1 MLTVRP
7 TGAAAGMARH
17 CCAMT
22 SIYSK
27 LGGADAVKLAVEQ
40 LYDRL
45 VADDE
50 LAPYFAGK
58 DVDRHARHVRPFIAV
73 ALGGPEIYRGR
84 DMSAAH
90 AGLGIT
96 DAHFDRTVE
105 HVVAVLDGLGAGA
118 ELIAEVGATLEPL
131 RSVIVG
137 QPALRQAA

>member
-1 MLTVRP
+1 M
-7 TGAAAGMARH
+7 AGD
-17 CCAMT
+17 CCAMP
-22 SIYSK
+22 SIYSR
-27 LGGADAVKLAVEQ
+27 LGGGDAVNLAVEQ

-50 LAPYFAGK
+50 LAPYFAGT

-96 DAHFDRTVE
+96 DAHFDRTVQ
-105 HVVAVLDGLGAGA
+105 HVAAVLHGLGVGD
-118 ELIAEVGATLEPL
+118 ELIGEVGATLEPL
-131 RSVIVG
+131 RSIIVQ
-137 QPALRQAA
+137 QPALRRAA